1 MKHEA
6 MERLKIQI
14 PKPIKAKL
22 NALRSTG
29 TTASGLI
36 RHLLDQYFSEQAATT
51 KRRA

>member
-1 MKHEA
+1 
-6 MERLKIQI
+6 MEMVKILVHV

-36 RHLLDQYFSEQAATT
+36 RHLLDQYFSERAATT
-51 KRRA
+51 KRRAQS

>member
-1 MKHEA
+1 
-6 MERLKIQI
+6 MEMVKILVHV
-14 PKPIKAKL
+14 PRPIKAKL

-36 RHLLDQYFSEQAATT
+36 RHLLDQHFSQQAATT